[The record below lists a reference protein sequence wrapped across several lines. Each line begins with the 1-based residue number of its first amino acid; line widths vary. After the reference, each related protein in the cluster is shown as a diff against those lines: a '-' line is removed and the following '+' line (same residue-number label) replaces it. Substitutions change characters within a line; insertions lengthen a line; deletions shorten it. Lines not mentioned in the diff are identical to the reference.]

1 MTSTTVIATLVGA
14 IVGGIL
20 GGYIAYLILS
30 KTTRDLK
37 NEIPITLRIA
47 AYTLGGI
54 LLGVPGGVITEV
66 IIYAVE
72 K

>member
-1 MTSTTVIATLVGA
+1 LTSTTVIATLVGA

-20 GGYIAYLILS
+20 GGYIAYMVLRHA
-30 KTTRDLK
+30 TRDLK
-37 NEIPITLRIA
+37 NEIPLTLRIA
-47 AYTLGGI
+47 AYTIGGI

-66 IIYAVE
+66 IIHAVE